1 MKKDL
6 VKKHLQ
12 NLRRARVRARIV
24 GTPERPRLS
33 VFRSLLG
40 VYAQLIDDE
49 AGKTVVAVRSNE
61 IDSKIDAGERR
72 GKTATAYR
80 VGRALAEKAQAQG
93 ITAVVFDRGSNKYHG
108 RVAAGA
114 EGARGGGVLG

>member
-80 VGRALAEKAQAQG
+80 VGRALAEKARA
-93 ITAVVFDRGSNKYHG
+93 K
-108 RVAAGA
+108 AACQYN
-114 EGARGGGVLG
+114 RI